1 MIRRHTHGRM
11 EGWGTESDTV
21 LRAEER
27 TGTTTGAGGAN
38 SYRLRQTGIHRGGH
52 RRGQGQKHAHPGNS
66 EQKSGKQKIETYM
79 LTEGQNGID
88 TKL

>member
-1 MIRRHTHGRM
+1 MTQFYVQRN
-11 EGWGTESDTV
+11 V
-21 LRAEER
+21 LAQPQ
-27 TGTTTGAGGAN
+27 GQAGP
-38 SYRLRQTGIHRGGH
+38 SVYSTRQTGIHRGGH
-52 RRGQGQKHAHPGNS
+52 RRGQDRKQAHPRKL